1 MSMAITTI
9 TNLLINMSNIEIW
22 KYLSNVFLYTYIA
35 LLLYFP
41 SKKPNKLFAGSWGA
55 LAVLSLATLV
65 VKLSVGLQLLSLN

>member
-22 KYLSNVFLYTYIA
+22 KYLSDVFLYTYIA

-41 SKKPNKLFAGSWGA
+41 GKEPNKLFAGFWGA

-65 VKLSVGLQLLSLN
+65 GKLSVGLQLLSLN